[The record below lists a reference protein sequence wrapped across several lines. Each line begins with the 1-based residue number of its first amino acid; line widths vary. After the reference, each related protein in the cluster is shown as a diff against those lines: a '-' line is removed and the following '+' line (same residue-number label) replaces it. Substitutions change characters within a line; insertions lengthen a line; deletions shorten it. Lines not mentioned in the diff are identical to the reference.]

1 VLEDVEKKKK
11 GMFMITAN
19 EFDEKFDNNENIDEF
34 IDYENSISVEEFKKT
49 LNNNKIELSLS
60 EIFLDR
66 LKEKSNLLKL
76 SINDTIKVLLAK
88 ELGLI

>member
-49 LNNNKIELSLS
+49 LNNKIELSLS

>member
-1 VLEDVEKKKK
+1 
-11 GMFMITAN
+11 MITAN

-49 LNNNKIELSLS
+49 LNNKIELSLS

>member
-1 VLEDVEKKKK
+1 
-11 GMFMITAN
+11 MITAN

-34 IDYENSISVEEFKKT
+34 IDYETSISVEEFKKT
-49 LNNNKIELSLS
+49 LNNKIELSLN
-60 EIFLDR
+60 EVFLDK
-66 LKEKSNLLKL
+66 LKEKANLLKL